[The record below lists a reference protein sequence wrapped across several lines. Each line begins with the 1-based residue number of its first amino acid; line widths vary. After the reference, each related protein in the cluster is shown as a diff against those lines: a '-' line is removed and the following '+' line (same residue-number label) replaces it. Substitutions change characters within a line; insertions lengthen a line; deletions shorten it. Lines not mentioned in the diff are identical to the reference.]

1 MPVMRIVLLV
11 LVVGGLTLFA
21 FSNLSPVVSL
31 VFLGT
36 QTLAL
41 PLAAWMGIAIA
52 AGALTSFFLQ
62 LLSYLQRGYS
72 TNRGYATQSFEQP
85 EEAPPQSRSFRRESP
100 ATPEPEPERRYSPP
114 PPETP
119 TNSSAS
125 DGSDWEE
132 RNTEDW
138 DFDEEAAAPSSRSR
152 EFDRD
157 SQGDS
162 YDSPPRA
169 TPQDNPN
176 PPTAE
181 SDRTSYELRQ
191 EPKTRNQSGTVY
203 SYSYK
208 KSSESGVG
216 QTDVVYDANYR
227 VITPPNQSTAKPEE
241 DDEDWGFEDDE
252 DFNDEYER
260 ERRPR

>member
-114 PPETP
+114 PQKLLQTVV
-119 TNSSAS
+119 
-125 DGSDWEE
+125 
-132 RNTEDW
+132 
-138 DFDEEAAAPSSRSR
+138 
-152 EFDRD
+152 
-157 SQGDS
+157 
-162 YDSPPRA
+162 
-169 TPQDNPN
+169 PQMDQIGRRGIPKIGTSTKRQQH
-176 PPTAE
+176 PHRGAE
-181 SDRTSYELRQ
+181 SLTAIRKATATIHPPELLLKTIPIPPL
-191 EPKTRNQSGTVY
+191 PKAIAQAM
-203 SYSYK
+203 K
-208 KSSESGVG
+208 
-216 QTDVVYDANYR
+216 
-227 VITPPNQSTAKPEE
+227 
-241 DDEDWGFEDDE
+241 
-252 DFNDEYER
+252 
-260 ERRPR
+260 